1 MDENSGIGKALF
13 HNGMIGKMIKM
24 AVSQPQANQV
34 PSALGGFIEKSL
46 GRMVRRIEEDRLFG
60 GFVCNEEAVR
70 HRDPAGGSKHCH
82 CAGTAMPISADSL
95 FAACGSTH
103 LTSAVKLSSVG
114 LSGLARNIFLRL
126 LVILL

>member
-34 PSALGGFIEKSL
+34 PSAPGGFIEKSL
-46 GRMVRRIEEDRLFG
+46 GRMVRRIEEDRLLGALFG
-60 GFVCNEEAVR
+60 KGEAFL
-70 HRDPAGGSKHCH
+70 HRAPAGGSKHCH

-95 FAACGSTH
+95 FAACG
-103 LTSAVKLSSVG
+103 
-114 LSGLARNIFLRL
+114 
-126 LVILL
+126 